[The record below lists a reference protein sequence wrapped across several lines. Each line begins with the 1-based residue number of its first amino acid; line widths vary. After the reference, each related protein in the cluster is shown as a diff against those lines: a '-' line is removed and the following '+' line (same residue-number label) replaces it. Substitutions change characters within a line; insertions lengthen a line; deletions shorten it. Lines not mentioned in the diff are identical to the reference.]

1 MTQLGSDPLSTG
13 GSSSS
18 SPLEGMPA
26 SSAAS
31 PAASRETG
39 TSDSRETGES
49 ADPEAGPPA
58 SRETGPPADPE
69 GPLPHSAEAPAL
81 SGAAPMVTIRPAT
94 PADLAAMAGWQCR
107 HVPDGLFPQMG
118 ERFVRRWHASFLD
131 SPFGVALVAERHGG
145 SGAGGAAAGGGP
157 DGSAPEGGAPS
168 AGAPAGGAPAEPI
181 GFLVGST
188 DQVRHVAEVVRRH
201 RAGLAF
207 AGLVA
212 LAGRPRLAAHFI
224 RTRARTYLSRI
235 FRNANAGGRQSADS
249 AESGAPTAATI
260 TTAADQVAV
269 ITAVAVDNAARGS
282 GAGQLLVE
290 RFLKEARAAGAP
302 RAELVAMLGEG
313 SAAPFY
319 DRLGWIAV
327 GEHSSRDGSLART
340 YRYNLS

>member
-1 MTQLGSDPLSTG
+1 ML
-13 GSSSS
+13 
-18 SPLEGMPA
+18 
-26 SSAAS
+26 
-31 PAASRETG
+31 
-39 TSDSRETGES
+39 
-49 ADPEAGPPA
+49 
-58 SRETGPPADPE
+58 
-69 GPLPHSAEAPAL
+69 HSAEAPAL
-81 SGAAPMVTIRPAT
+81 SRAAPTVTIRPAM

-131 SPFGVALVAERHGG
+131 SPFGVALVAERHDG

-157 DGSAPEGGAPS
+157 DG
-168 AGAPAGGAPAEPI
+168 GAPAGGAPAEPI

-201 RAGLAF
+201 RVGLAF
-207 AGLVA
+207 GGLVA

-224 RTRARTYLSRI
+224 RTRGRSYLSRI
-235 FRNANAGGRQSADS
+235 FRNANARGRQPADS
-249 AESGAPTAATI
+249 AASGAPAAAV

-290 RFLKEARAAGAP
+290 RFLEEARAAGAP